1 MAISIHAPREGS
13 DGTDEILAVVYAI
26 SIHAPREGSDKAGSG
41 GSPDIE
47 DFNPR
52 SPRGER
58 RERHYSLNANDGFQ
72 STLPARGA
80 TKVSD
85 NKVLCNAIS
94 IHAPREGS
102 DSGVLDSVQ
111 FALFQSTLPARG
123 ATGVGCNCINTGAD
137 FNPRSPRGERRP
149 ACSRWGWT
157 SDFNPRSP
165 RGERRYAFRYGQ
177 ALS

>member
-13 DGTDEILAVVYAI
+13 DLRPPPSRRKCAI

-123 ATGVGCNCINTGAD
+123 AT
-137 FNPRSPRGERRP
+137 
-149 ACSRWGWT
+149 AC
-157 SDFNPRSP
+157 
-165 RGERRYAFRYGQ
+165 
-177 ALS
+177 L